1 MPRLKTITGHRL
13 TTIRETQN
21 ISVTRSILR
30 QPLTGQRIAVTL
42 LQAATLRRSK
52 INRQTRLM
60 LRIAGTRRQLVRHLL
75 TVHRNPILIGLLLH
89 RIRTIRARNK
99 QSHAIGSGRI
109 NHRIRRLRRL
119 STQLMTVEL
128 HQVTRLPILLRKGAH
143 LIHEATQRVRLRLNT
158 GLSKSQRGRRGA
170 RRSRSTCRGAGSRSN
185 RGGRGRRSRRNGRG
199 TRRSRRSRRR
209 LRSRSARC
217 RR

>member
-30 QPLTGQRIAVTL
+30 QPLTSQRIAVTL
-42 LQAATLRRSK
+42 LQTATLRRSK
-52 INRQTRLM
+52 INRQARLM
-60 LRIAGTRRQLVRHLL
+60 LRIAGTSRQLVRHLL

-99 QSHAIGSGRI
+99 QSHAISSGRI

-158 GLSKSQRGRRGA
+158 GLSKSQWGRRGA
-170 RRSRSTCRGAGSRSN
+170 RRSTGSRSS
-185 RGGRGRRSRRNGRG
+185 RGGCGRRSRRSGRG
-199 TRRSRRSRRR
+199 ARRSRRSRRR

>member
-30 QPLTGQRIAVTL
+30 QPLTSQRIAVTL
-42 LQAATLRRSK
+42 LQSATLRRSK

-60 LRIAGTRRQLVRHLL
+60 LRIAGTSRQLIRHLL

-99 QSHAIGSGRI
+99 QSHAIGRRRI
-109 NHRIRRLRRL
+109 NHRVRRL
-119 STQLMTVEL
+119 SRLRAQLMTVEL
-128 HQVTRLPILLRKGAH
+128 HQVTRLPILLRKGTH
-143 LIHEATQRVRLRLNT
+143 LIHEAPQRVRLRLNT
-158 GLSKSQRGRRGA
+158 GLSKSQRGRRRA
-170 RRSRSTCRGAGSRSN
+170 RRNRSAGRSTGCRSN
-185 RGGRGRRSRRNGRG
+185 RGGRGRRGYRSGRD

-209 LRSRSARC
+209 LRSRNARC

>member
-30 QPLTGQRIAVTL
+30 QPLTSQRIAVTL
-42 LQAATLRRSK
+42 LQTATLRRSK
-52 INRQTRLM
+52 INRQARLM
-60 LRIAGTRRQLVRHLL
+60 LRIAGTSRQLVRHLL

-99 QSHAIGSGRI
+99 QSHAISSGRI

-158 GLSKSQRGRRGA
+158 GLSKSQWGRRGA
-170 RRSRSTCRGAGSRSN
+170 RRSTGSRSS
-185 RGGRGRRSRRNGRG
+185 RGGCGRRSRRSGRS
-199 TRRSRRSRRR
+199 TRRSRRR